1 MLRVRTTYLLNS
13 CVGGIGGGMGV
24 SVLTLT
30 LRGSTL
36 YWLGVRLRRHFFF
49 STERPPDKA
58 LGVEP
63 LKLGRGDVGDDKL
76 SGGVVRPELNKGGG
90 EEVQR
95 GKNRT
100 DKKNEVMEQ
109 RKTFFKTYTRES
121 EGLVTS

>member
-1 MLRVRTTYLLNS
+1 M
-13 CVGGIGGGMGV
+13 
-24 SVLTLT
+24 
-30 LRGSTL
+30 
-36 YWLGVRLRRHFFF
+36 
-49 STERPPDKA
+49 
-58 LGVEP
+58 
-63 LKLGRGDVGDDKL
+63 GDDKL